1 MAISIRRVVSSGLMV
16 WVLITI
22 FGIYFS
28 INFHKFINFGIDLVG
43 GTYLTLEVQTE
54 KLFENELVDRTS
66 AAFKVLKE
74 EGQGLPT
81 TKKYENGVLAVTFE
95 TDKAAQIAENLP
107 INRQK
112 RLTVSRS
119 GSVVSY
125 SLSDQERSQLVHN
138 AVASNIAVLR
148 SRVDQFGVGEVAVTP
163 QGEKNIVIELPN
175 VQDVQKAKAM
185 IGTSAL
191 LEIKPI
197 LDSGSSEAE
206 ILQKYGNRL
215 PDETIVVPS
224 REHGERGK
232 QFFLV
237 PRYTD
242 LTGRLLKT
250 AKFSPAGGK
259 FGIEPVVAFELN
271 AEGGDKFYELTSRGP
286 NPFIAMILDG
296 VVITAA
302 VAREPLRT
310 NAQIEGN
317 FTVEE
322 AQELAAML
330 RSGAFMAPVSF
341 EEDRTIGPSLGKES
355 IQRGIMSCAI
365 GFLLLLIFSLVVYK
379 TAGLLAFIVLLF
391 NLLLIL
397 FAFAALGA
405 TLTLPGI
412 AGMVLTVGMAIDASI
427 LIYERIREELAHGKP
442 FQLAVQS
449 GFAGARV
456 VILDANITHLLA
468 AAVLYWF
475 GAGPIQGFAAAMLI
489 GIVSTLVTG
498 LILLKSIFNFAFNVL
513 GVRTM
518 KI

>member
-1 MAISIRRVVSSGLMV
+1 MAISIRRALSSSLMV
-16 WVLITI
+16 WLLITI
-22 FGIYFS
+22 FGVYFAV
-28 INFHKFINFGIDLVG
+28 NFHKFINFGIDLVG

-66 AAFKVLKE
+66 AVIKVLKE
-74 EGQGLPT
+74 EGQSLPT
-81 TKKYENGVLAVTFE
+81 SKKYENGFLEITFE
-95 TDKAAQIAENLP
+95 TDKAAQYAENLP

-112 RLTVSRS
+112 RLNISRA
-119 GSVVSY
+119 GNLLSY
-125 SLSDQERSQLVHN
+125 SLSDQERAQLVRN
-138 AVASNIAVLR
+138 AVESNISVLR
-148 SRVDQFGVGEVAVTP
+148 SRVDQFGVGEVMVAP

-175 VQDVQKAKAM
+175 VQDAQKAKAM

-197 LDSGSSEAE
+197 LDSGSSEAD

-215 PDETIVVPS
+215 PDETIIVPM

-237 PRYTD
+237 PRYAD
-242 LTGRLLKT
+242 LTGRLLKS
-250 AKFSPAGGK
+250 AKANPAGGK
-259 FGIEPVVAFELN
+259 FGFEPVVAFELN
-271 AEGGDKFYELTSRGP
+271 AEGGDRFYEMTSKP
-286 NPFIAMILDG
+286 NAFIAIILDG
-296 VVITAA
+296 VVVTAA
-302 VAREPLRT
+302 TAREPLRT

-317 FTVEE
+317 FTIEE
-322 AQELAAML
+322 AKELAAL
-330 RSGAFMAPVSF
+330 LKSGAFMAPVSF
-341 EEDRTIGPSLGKES
+341 EEDRTIGPSLGRES
-355 IQRGIMSCAI
+355 IHQGIMSCAI
-365 GFLLLLIFSLVVYK
+365 GFVLLLIFSLVVYK
-379 TAGLLAFIVLLF
+379 TAGLLAFIVLLY

-397 FAFAALGA
+397 FAFAFLGA

-442 FQLAVQS
+442 FQLAVES
-449 GFAGARV
+449 GFSGARA

-498 LILLKSIFNFAFNVL
+498 LILLKSIFSFAFNVM
-513 GVRTM
+513 GVRSM